1 MRVRRDIASIP
12 ARSAAETWEAI
23 IELVT
28 GPDSIEPDQLSAAR
42 SIMESIIA
50 EEHPASV
57 PIVLKGAGP
66 RVLIYCL
73 YGEDAMEAGLS
84 VDSLASNPTEGD
96 WRMTAPS
103 EEGDV
108 TWMNRS
114 LSKKAP
120 RISVHDVTDA
130 PADDASEA
138 KAEETLAVDWGALS
152 KS

>member
-1 MRVRRDIASIP
+1 MRVRRDIASVP
-12 ARSAAETWEAI
+12 ARSAAETWQAI
-23 IELVT
+23 IALVT
-28 GPDSIEPDQLSAAR
+28 GPDSVEPEQLHAAR

-50 EEHPASV
+50 DEHPASV
-57 PIVLKGAGP
+57 PIILKGAGP

-84 VDSLASNPTEGD
+84 VDSLASNPTGGD

-108 TWMNRS
+108 SWMNRS

-120 RISVHDVTDA
+120 RISVHDVNDTPTDE
-130 PADDASEA
+130 ASEP
-138 KAEETLAVDWGALS
+138 KAEETLAIDWGALG